1 MKTTLTFLHHQS
13 TDWLRE
19 LEFYKQE
26 LNILKNR
33 LGEVSVKN
41 TAVEVTAQVEHFQN
55 KFIMLDEQLD
65 ILRHDITQRLNEVDA
80 IVKTKPEH
88 IGEKFNTGED
98 DVNERMQYEKKSIAD
113 TRLEFN
119 KFLSKIM

>member
-1 MKTTLTFLHHQS
+1 MKATLNFLHHQS

-19 LEFYKQE
+19 IEFYKQE
-26 LNILKNR
+26 LTILKNR

-41 TAVEVTAQVEHFQN
+41 TSTEVAAQVEHFQN
-55 KFIMLDEQLD
+55 KFIMFDEQLD
-65 ILRHDITQRLNEVDA
+65 ILRHDINQRLSEVDA

-88 IGEKFNTGED
+88 IGEKFNTEED
-98 DVNERMQYEKKSIAD
+98 DVDERVQYQKKSIAD

-119 KFLSKIM
+119 KFLSKVM

>member
-1 MKTTLTFLHHQS
+1 MKTTLNFLHHQS

-19 LEFYKQE
+19 IEFYKQE
-26 LNILKNR
+26 LTILKNR

-41 TAVEVTAQVEHFQN
+41 TSTEVAAQVEHFQN
-55 KFIMLDEQLD
+55 KFIMFDEQLD
-65 ILRHDITQRLNEVDA
+65 ILRHDINQRLSEVDA

-88 IGEKFNTGED
+88 IGEKFNTEED
-98 DVNERMQYEKKSIAD
+98 DVNERVQYQKKSIAD

-119 KFLSKIM
+119 KFLSKVM